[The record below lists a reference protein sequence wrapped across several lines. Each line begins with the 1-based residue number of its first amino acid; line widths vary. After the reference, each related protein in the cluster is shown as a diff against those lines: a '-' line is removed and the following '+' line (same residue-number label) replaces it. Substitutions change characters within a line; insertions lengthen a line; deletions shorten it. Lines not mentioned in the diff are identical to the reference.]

1 MCCSA
6 NLNTFAT
13 FSIKHLSILFALSA
27 IFNCSQHVS
36 QVGIQDI
43 KVCLPFIQLGVTEKQ
58 EILDRLGEPANS
70 YEGGRIVTYTVSDRL
85 KGRQD
90 VISCDRTLSE
100 GSDFA
105 VYNLVLVF
113 GANNVLER
121 HSLVRV
127 R

>member
-1 MCCSA
+1 MCRST
-6 NLNTFAT
+6 NFNTFVT
-13 FSIKHLSILFALSA
+13 ITVKHLFILLAVSA
-27 IFNCSQHVS
+27 TLNCSQHVS

-58 EILDRLGEPANS
+58 EIFDRLGEPANS

-90 VISCDRTLSE
+90 VISCDRTISE
-100 GSDFA
+100 GSGFA

-113 GANNVLER
+113 GTNNVLER